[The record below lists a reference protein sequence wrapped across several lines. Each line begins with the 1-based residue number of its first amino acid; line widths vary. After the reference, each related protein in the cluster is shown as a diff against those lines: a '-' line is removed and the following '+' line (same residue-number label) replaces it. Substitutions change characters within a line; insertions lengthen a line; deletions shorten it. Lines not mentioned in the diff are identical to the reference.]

1 MVLLSRMQVS
11 GQQIG
16 NTTFATSKIND
27 IMNMK
32 RTIMTLV
39 ASLAIITTA
48 TAQTT
53 NRIPAKGFAMFSAK
67 NA

>member
-1 MVLLSRMQVS
+1 MVLLSSMQVS

-16 NTTFATSKIND
+16 NTTFATSKINN

-48 TAQTT
+48 QTT